1 MFYQHWQFEEEEV
14 EADRDEE
21 EELEVSAAKEC
32 CRDRER
38 RRRELLA
45 ERNALRQELQNARR
59 ELADKD
65 RQVGRGML
73 VALSNEAGAS
83 RA

>member
-1 MFYQHWQFEEEEV
+1 M
-14 EADRDEE
+14 
-21 EELEVSAAKEC
+21 EVSAAKEC
-32 CRDRER
+32 CRDREQ

-65 RQVGRGML
+65 VQV
-73 VALSNEAGAS
+73 
-83 RA
+83 

>member
-1 MFYQHWQFEEEEV
+1 ME

-45 ERNALRQELQNARR
+45 ERNALRQELQSARR

-65 RQVGRGML
+65 RQV
-73 VALSNEAGAS
+73 V
-83 RA
+83 